1 MEWLYLGI
9 AVMFEIAVAMSAN
22 NAKGFTHVGW
32 TVATLVNGAIAT
44 FFLSRALL
52 TFDVGVGY
60 AIWVATAAVGIVIL
74 GVLFLRQRLTWQKLA
89 GIVIVVGVVG
99 LRLSGAA

>member
-32 TVATLVNGAIAT
+32 TVAT

-89 GIVIVVGVVG
+89 GIVIVVVGVVG